1 MIDIYVHLT
10 PRRAAISPPP
20 YKLSFPALPRAGDFF
35 GEDEA
40 SALPIDKVW
49 FQEESSGEVQVHILV
64 YDDSTYDTRSAV

>member
-1 MIDIYVHLT
+1 MIDVYIHISSHRGNNLT
-10 PRRAAISPPP
+10 PP

-40 SALPIDKVW
+40 TALPIDKVW

-64 YDDSTYDTRSAV
+64 YDDAQFRTQS